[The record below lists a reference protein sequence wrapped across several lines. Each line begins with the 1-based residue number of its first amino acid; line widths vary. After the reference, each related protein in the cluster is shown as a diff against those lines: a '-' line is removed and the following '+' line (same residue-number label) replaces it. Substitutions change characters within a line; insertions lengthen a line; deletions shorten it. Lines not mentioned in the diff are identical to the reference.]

1 VRSPTAADDREL
13 FDRRP
18 AAQSNKAQYCP
29 WLAQRLWA
37 ETCAGERRQ
46 FAGRRGLRPA
56 LPRRRIRTSEKGSL
70 QIKQASVEAPGIMG
84 VFEGGWDR
92 QVSQTPPQR
101 FQQYSTVSSIII
113 DFTELAF

>member
-1 VRSPTAADDREL
+1 
-13 FDRRP
+13 
-18 AAQSNKAQYCP
+18 
-29 WLAQRLWA
+29 
-37 ETCAGERRQ
+37 
-46 FAGRRGLRPA
+46 
-56 LPRRRIRTSEKGSL
+56 
-70 QIKQASVEAPGIMG
+70 MG